1 MCRSATRLLCLQN
14 GRNILVDV
22 LQKCCGTPAEL
33 TQKRKKFADVSQNR
47 KKIADLAQNGKR
59 FTNVSRNRKRRAA
72 GWDGHVRARKISER
86 AKKIQKEKYDETIQ
100 KPSIESEG

>member
-1 MCRSATRLLCLQN
+1 MIFLMNFVKSVFK
-14 GRNILVDV
+14 IH
-22 LQKCCGTPAEL
+22 KSEL
-33 TQKRKKFADVSQNR
+33 PNYVFW
-47 KKIADLAQNGKR
+47 AQNWKR